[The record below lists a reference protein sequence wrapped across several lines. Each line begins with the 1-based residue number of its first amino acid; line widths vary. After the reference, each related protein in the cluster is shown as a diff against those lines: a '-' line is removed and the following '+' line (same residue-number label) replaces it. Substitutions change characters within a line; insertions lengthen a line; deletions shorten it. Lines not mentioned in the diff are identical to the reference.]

1 MPPAQFA
8 QLKENNDLAFGVPL
22 DSAAWLSKMR
32 EQLDFNI
39 KQLAYRARD
48 GKLKDVRLKNGTLIV
63 TPQASDVPS
72 GAEELNKELTQMYP
86 HVEVLDLLRDVHKWI
101 CRSVHPCAHWG
112 CTTQHYYHAG
122 LKGPKLQ
129 SGQKSEQLKNMLDD
143 CR

>member
-63 TPQASDVPS
+63 TLQASDVPS
-72 GAEELNKELTQMYP
+72 GAEELNEELTQMYP
-86 HVEVLDLLRDVHKWI
+86 HVEVLDLLRDVHKWTGFADQFTH
-101 CRSVHPCAHWG
+101 V
-112 CTTQHYYHAG
+112 CTGDAPHNITT
-122 LKGPKLQ
+122 
-129 SGQKSEQLKNMLDD
+129 MLA
-143 CR
+143 